1 MFASGMFR
9 RASGLVASLLVAGLF
24 FAGQGGA
31 AQTTTN
37 PNAQAIAQLKQTRAL
52 LHKADHDYK
61 GNRVKAMHEI
71 TKAIHALEGTHGRHY
86 HHAKSGKSGG
96 EPQSVSDAQLKL
108 AITQLQA
115 VQSQLGSSTSA
126 NVGVANAAISRA
138 IQDLQTALS
147 IK

>member
-1 MFASGMFR
+1 MIR
-9 RASGLVASLLVAGLF
+9 RTSGLVASLLVAGLL
-24 FAGQGGA
+24 FAGHAGA
-31 AQTTTN
+31 AQTPTN
-37 PNAQAIAQLKQTRAL
+37 PNAQAIEQLKQTRAL

-61 GNRVKAMHEI
+61 GNRVKAIHEI
-71 TKAIHALEGTHGRHY
+71 TKGIHALEGTNARHRP
-86 HHAKSGKSGG
+86 HPVKSGKSGG
-96 EPQSVSDAQLKL
+96 EPQSVSDAQLKQ

-115 VQSQLGSSTSA
+115 VQSQLGISTSG

>member
-1 MFASGMFR
+1 MYR
-9 RASGLVASLLVAGLF
+9 RTSGLVASLLVAGLF
-24 FAGQGGA
+24 FAGQAGA
-31 AQTTTN
+31 TQTPSN
-37 PNAQAIAQLKQTRAL
+37 PNAQAIVQLKQTRAL

-71 TKAIHALEGTHGRHY
+71 TKAIHALEGTHGRHQP
-86 HHAKSGKSGG
+86 HPVKSGKSGG

-108 AITQLQA
+108 AITQLQT
-115 VQSQLGSSTSA
+115 VQSQLGSSTTA